1 MGVNFIVN
9 RSDFQKL
16 AKIRLEDTEALLQQ
30 GRYSGAY
37 YLCGYIVECGLKACI
52 AKKTRKF
59 DFPPDRKVIDAV
71 YIHDL
76 TKLIKSAGLE
86 VTFNKDLKK
95 DEKLASYWSVLKDW
109 TELSRYEEY
118 DQQKAKDIYQA
129 IADKKHGVL
138 QWLSRRW

>member
-1 MGVNFIVN
+1 M
-9 RSDFQKL
+9 
-16 AKIRLEDTEALLQQ
+16 AKIRLKDTEALLQQ

>member
-1 MGVNFIVN
+1 MMN

-16 AKIRLEDTEALLQQ
+16 AKIRLKDVQALLKK
-30 GRYSGAY
+30 GCYSGAY
-37 YLCGYIVECGLKACI
+37 YLAGYVVECGLKACI
-52 AKKTRKF
+52 AKQTKQF

-118 DQQKAKDIYQA
+118 DQQNAKDIYQA

>member
-1 MGVNFIVN
+1 
-9 RSDFQKL
+9 
-16 AKIRLEDTEALLQQ
+16 
-30 GRYSGAY
+30 
-37 YLCGYIVECGLKACI
+37 
-52 AKKTRKF
+52 
-59 DFPPDRKVIDAV
+59 VIDAV

>member
-1 MGVNFIVN
+1 MMN

-16 AKIRLEDTEALLQQ
+16 AKIRLEDAEALLQQ

-129 IADKKHGVL
+129 IADKKHRVL

>member
-16 AKIRLEDTEALLQQ
+16 TQIRLEDVRVLLEK

-37 YLCGYIVECGLKACI
+37 YLAGYVVECGLKACI

-59 DFPPDRKVIDAV
+59 DFPPDRRVIDAI

-86 VTFNKDLKK
+86 VTFNKDMKK
-95 DEKLASYWSVLKDW
+95 DEMLASHWSVLKDW
-109 TELSRYEEY
+109 TESSRYEEY
-118 DQQKAKDIYQA
+118 DRKKAKDIYQA
-129 IADKKHGVL
+129 IADKEHGVM

>member
-1 MGVNFIVN
+1 
-9 RSDFQKL
+9 L
-16 AKIRLEDTEALLQQ
+16 A
-30 GRYSGAY
+30 
-37 YLCGYIVECGLKACI
+37 GYAVECGLKACI
-52 AKKTRKF
+52 AKQTREF

-86 VTFNKDLKK
+86 VTFNEDLKK

-109 TELSRYEEY
+109 TESSRYEEY
-118 DQQKAKDIYQA
+118 DQKKAEDIYQT